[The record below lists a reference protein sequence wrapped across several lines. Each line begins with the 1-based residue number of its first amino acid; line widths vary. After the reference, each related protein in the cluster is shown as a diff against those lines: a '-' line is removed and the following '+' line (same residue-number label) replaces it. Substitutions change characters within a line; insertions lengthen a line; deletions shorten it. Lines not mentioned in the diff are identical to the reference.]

1 MIRST
6 IQPIIATTYLPCQP
20 SPPIGII
27 HTITTTHK
35 KTTIILF
42 SLHLKQIM
50 VDNNNSI
57 IHKENEENNP
67 KLDIDLPPRAVVGY
81 TTCVSKMRERR
92 RVWSINSHVF
102 SLHRNMLLFSTIHVI
117 HPRVAITCLHCSS

>member
-20 SPPIGII
+20 SPPIEII
-27 HTITTTHK
+27 HIITTAHK
-35 KTTIILF
+35 KLTIILF

-67 KLDIDLPPRAVVGY
+67 KLDIDLPP
-81 TTCVSKMRERR
+81 
-92 RVWSINSHVF
+92 
-102 SLHRNMLLFSTIHVI
+102 
-117 HPRVAITCLHCSS
+117 